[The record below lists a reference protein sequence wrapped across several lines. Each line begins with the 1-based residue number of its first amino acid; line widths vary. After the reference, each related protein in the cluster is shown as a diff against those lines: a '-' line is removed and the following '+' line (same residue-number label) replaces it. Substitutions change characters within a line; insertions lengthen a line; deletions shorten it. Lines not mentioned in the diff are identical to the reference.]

1 MSENDIYSSI
11 PLDLP
16 LEVIAYHSIEAHRR
30 GITLNQWINQ
40 YLAEI
45 IKQYEDV
52 EIDLEFNA
60 SKVELTEKA
69 IKNLEKISESD

>member
-1 MSENDIYSSI
+1 MSENEIYSNI

-16 LEVIAYHSIEAHRR
+16 LEVVAYHAIEAHRR
-30 GITLNQWINQ
+30 NITLNQWINQ

-45 IKQYEDV
+45 IKEYENV

-60 SKVELTEKA
+60 AKVELTKKA
-69 IKNLEKISESD
+69 IYNLEKISESD